1 MLEYIE
7 QNPGFSLFFLGAV
20 ILTVFNIVKKTK
32 SKSGQSNADS
42 GHYGGG
48 GGDSGG
54 GDSGGGDG
62 GGE

>member
-7 QNPGFSLFFLGAV
+7 QNPVFSLFFLGAV

-32 SKSGQSNADS
+32 SKSDQSNAASD
-42 GHYGGG
+42 HYDGG

-54 GDSGGGDG
+54 
-62 GGE
+62 E

>member
-1 MLEYIE
+1 MLEYIQ
-7 QNPGFSLFFLGAV
+7 QNPGFSLFSLGAV

-32 SKSGQSNADS
+32 SKSDQSNADS
-42 GHYGGG
+42 DHYDG
-48 GGDSGG
+48 GG

>member
-1 MLEYIE
+1 M
-7 QNPGFSLFFLGAV
+7 V
-20 ILTVFNIVKKTK
+20 ILAVFNIVKKTK

-54 GDSGGGDG
+54 DNDG
-62 GGE
+62 GE